1 MLVAPYILQ
10 YYVHVHV
17 DVDVG
22 KRVDYKKS
30 MASVVTTVD

>member
-1 MLVAPYILQ
+1 VLVAPYILQ
-10 YYVHVHV
+10 YYVHV

-22 KRVDYKKS
+22 KLVDYKKS